1 MLTGTHALLAAHYH
15 RSLTSDRKR
24 RHRPL
29 TPADWLVLNTGSVT
43 EDAERASHY
52 VIRKTLKHSS
62 KAFIAVTGCDAHTG
76 PEGLRC

>member
-1 MLTGTHALLAAHYH
+1 
-15 RSLTSDRKR
+15 
-24 RHRPL
+24 
-29 TPADWLVLNTGSVT
+29 VLNTGSVT